1 MVFCVRFHHNKGPS
15 AFFRTKLLL
24 SEKSRGKFMSLSI
37 NTPVQSY
44 APRLDRHELR
54 QAIQE
59 EYTQVANDPG
69 KGFHFHTGR
78 PLAKILGY
86 SERWLEGIP
95 EAAIASFAG
104 TGNPFSSGLIKH
116 GERVVDVGCGA
127 GMDSLIAAKM
137 VGLSGAVIGVDMTPA
152 M

>member
-1 MVFCVRFHHNKGPS
+1 
-15 AFFRTKLLL
+15 
-24 SEKSRGKFMSLSI
+24 MSLSI